1 MPAVNCERFSC
12 MQEQFFIYNSL
23 TLEGLELLLEFYKT
37 YFSPK
42 ILPKVF
48 KYNNLIELYV
58 ALLKKC
64 VI

>member
-1 MPAVNCERFSC
+1 
-12 MQEQFFIYNSL
+12 MQEHFFIYDSL
-23 TLEGLELLLEFYKT
+23 TLEGLELLLELYKT

-48 KYNNLIELYV
+48 KYDNLTELYV

-64 VI
+64 VL